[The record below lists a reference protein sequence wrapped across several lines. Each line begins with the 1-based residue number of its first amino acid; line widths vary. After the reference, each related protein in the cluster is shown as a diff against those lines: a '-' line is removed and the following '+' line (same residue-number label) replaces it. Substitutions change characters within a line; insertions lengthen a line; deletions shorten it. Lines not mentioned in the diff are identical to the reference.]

1 MISNKLLTVAAS
13 LCVMMPAWTFAQ
25 TIPNSAIYNPNPTG
39 VPNASAPTYGAVI
52 INPTGSGGSPCVV
65 GTLGCT
71 GLPIGNGGAALTG
84 KFMSNPDFNNT
95 GLIDETGLTGGT
107 PPYSLQ
113 LNYGQATTL
122 LQTSGG
128 GSGFQL
134 TIEASF
140 DNGANWTPIFGLPL
154 VGGPPTTTIS
164 YSASTQG
171 FLVNTSGFT
180 NLGLFLTPVVTIGTI
195 AVSSNQSSTPSFVNI
210 ASASI
215 GSGAVA
221 SGAFTPGSIALGA
234 EVDIGTG
241 PSPNPYSVNARL
253 ASLAANL
260 GMAPMQTTGGT
271 VGLVAGSAR
280 FGNSPPRA
288 AASGGAN
295 ALCSL
300 SLWSQS
306 VTTSCASGAH
316 LAYKYFFDNSQ
327 NNTEEF
333 VQSYNAASGASIGA
347 SVRSC
352 WGVSAGAGLV
362 IPDPVGDAY
371 SSAMSFSVSTTCSGN
386 SNPTQ
391 AVGVTVLGS

>member
-1 MISNKLLTVAAS
+1 M
-13 LCVMMPAWTFAQ
+13 
-25 TIPNSAIYNPNPTG
+25 
-39 VPNASAPTYGAVI
+39 
-52 INPTGSGGSPCVV
+52 
-65 GTLGCT
+65 
-71 GLPIGNGGAALTG
+71 
-84 KFMSNPDFNNT
+84 
-95 GLIDETGLTGGT
+95 
-107 PPYSLQ
+107 
-113 LNYGQATTL
+113 
-122 LQTSGG
+122 
-128 GSGFQL
+128 
-134 TIEASF
+134 
-140 DNGANWTPIFGLPL
+140 
-154 VGGPPTTTIS
+154 
-164 YSASTQG
+164 
-171 FLVNTSGFT
+171 
-180 NLGLFLTPVVTIGTI
+180 GLFLTPVVTIGTI

-327 NNTEEF
+327 NNAEEF